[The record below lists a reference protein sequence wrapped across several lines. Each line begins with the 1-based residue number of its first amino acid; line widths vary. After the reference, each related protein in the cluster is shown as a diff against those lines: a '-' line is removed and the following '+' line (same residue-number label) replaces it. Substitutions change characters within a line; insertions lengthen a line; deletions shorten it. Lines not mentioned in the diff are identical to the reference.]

1 MPYLARYKYSIG
13 LLRFMKNRTLL
24 TIAIFFTLASAAGVI
39 LEVTLLET
47 YAQLSNNSTKASDRY
62 GQLNIT
68 GSIQLG
74 PTISESI
81 RSQIHTSLSQAV
93 TIAQQAV
100 GQNSS
105 VSGANLRAVNG
116 FLVYAVNVVGNNAT
130 HYRLLVD
137 PGDGKVLSTQSLGTG
152 SMMMDRGLTGG
163 QCHGRGFGDIGYG
176 HGKRNFGNGFFS
188 HSQALGIVRSTLT

>member
-1 MPYLARYKYSIG
+1 
-13 LLRFMKNRTLL
+13 MKNRTLV
-24 TIAIFFTLASAAGVI
+24 TIAIFFTLALASGVI
-39 LEVTLLET
+39 LETTLLET
-47 YAQLSNNSTKASDRY
+47 YAQPSNNGTKTSDRY

-68 GSIQLG
+68 GSIPLG

-93 TIAQQAV
+93 NIAQQAI

-105 VSGANLRAVNG
+105 VNGANLRAVNG

-130 HYRLLVD
+130 HYSVLVD

-152 SMMMDRGLTGG
+152 SMMDRGLTGG
-163 QCHGRGFGDIGYG
+163 QCHGRAFGDFGYG
-176 HGKRNFGNGFFS
+176 HSERSFGNGLFS
-188 HSQALGIVRSTLT
+188 HSQAFGLVRSTLT